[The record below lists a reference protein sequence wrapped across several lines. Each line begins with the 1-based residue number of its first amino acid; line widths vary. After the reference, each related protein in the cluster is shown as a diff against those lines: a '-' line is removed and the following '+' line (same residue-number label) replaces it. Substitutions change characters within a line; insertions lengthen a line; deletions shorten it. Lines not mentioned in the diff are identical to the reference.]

1 MFGRINRQVQRRDR
15 SMRTAVVRDF
25 SGGLNVADND
35 LNLSSNYASVLDNMT
50 RQPDGS
56 IGLRYGTKLFTDLG
70 NKAAVTGDL
79 PDNPL
84 STTIGSAVVT
94 ITWTAHGFLS
104 GHSLTIDGL
113 SGFDGIPAGEL
124 NGTHIVTRVDANNF
138 TITVT
143 TLATAGGTGGG
154 GISGTYSYDN
164 QNVTDDLIYTTG
176 FRGKAIAVSKA
187 GEIALVDAAGNSVII
202 WSEDIAQTVDS
213 TAGWSSIAFAST
225 TQIGRKL
232 KIHNGTDKPV
242 EVDIDAVVPCRYM
255 QDPGSGSNTNTPVG
269 RYAATVGDYHCVAG
283 IASTPGG
290 DDGATIVSISAKG
303 APNTFLGDPA
313 PNDAI
318 ELNIANFVSTNSPI
332 IRGIKEYRG
341 QLLVFFDDVVVPVA
355 LGTYDTTDHVPTVG
369 EPLDQHGSLSHHSI
383 VSLGNDCLACD
394 MIGVPSVQ
402 RGFLDQTFRPKR
414 VSQLID
420 PLIQA
425 SLDGLSEGTLEDR
438 VFSVYNVRLGQ
449 YMLFIPNNNV
459 EGSTTETTCYVYTLI
474 EELKV
479 RAWARFTGWNFRC
492 AGRSTLGRVL
502 LGKGKRLFV
511 YGAPEDEYYTDYIND
526 PDIAVPADGVDI
538 AFTWELPWA
547 DFDKRANLK
556 HMMYIKF
563 DTRGAGTFTFRV
575 YGDNILVD
583 NEAADAPLA
592 TMDFVGGDAGGF
604 GEGDQPFGGGR
615 NVADERLYEFPAKFM
630 IAKLKI
636 SGTTNRKLQ
645 FVSLILYYLL
655 GEIRR

>member
-1 MFGRINRQVQRRDR
+1 MFGRISRPVRRRQRD
-15 SMRTAVVRDF
+15 MRTAVVRDF

-56 IGLRYGTKLFTDLG
+56 IGLRYGTKLFSDLG

-84 STTIGSAVVT
+84 TTSAASNVVN
-94 ITWTAHGFLS
+94 ISWTAHGLLS
-104 GHSLTIDGL
+104 GHSITLAGLT
-113 SGFDGIPAGEL
+113 SFDGIPDTEL
-124 NGTHIVTRVDANNF
+124 NDTHVVTRVDANNF
-138 TITVT
+138 TFT
-143 TLATAGGTGGG
+143 TTTAATAGGTGGG
-154 GISGTYSYDN
+154 GVSGTYSYDN
-164 QNVTDDLIYTTG
+164 QNITDDLVYTNG
-176 FRGKAIAVSKA
+176 FRGKAVAVSKA
-187 GEIALVDAAGNSVII
+187 GEISLLDASGNSVII

-213 TAGWSSIAFAST
+213 TAGWSTITFVST
-225 TQIGRKL
+225 TQIGSKL
-232 KIHNGTDKPV
+232 KVHNGIDKPV
-242 EVDIDAVVPCRYM
+242 EIDIDAAAPCSYM
-255 QDPGSGSNTNTPVG
+255 EDPGSGSNANTPIG
-269 RYAATVGDYHCVAG
+269 RYCATVGSFHCVAG
-283 IASTPGG
+283 IATDPSV
-290 DDGATIVSISAKG
+290 VSISEEG
-303 APNTFLGDPA
+303 SPNTFLGDTPTGGGIIQA
-313 PNDAI
+313 REID
-318 ELNIANFVSTNSPI
+318 IANYVGTNNPV

-341 QLLVFFDDVVVPVA
+341 QLLVFFDDVVVPLA
-355 LGTYDTTDHVPTVG
+355 LGDSDTSGNHIITVG
-369 EPLDQHGSLSHHSI
+369 EPLEQHGSLSHHSI

-449 YMLFIPNNNV
+449 YMLFVPNNDA
-459 EGSTTETTCYVYTLI
+459 EGNTTETVCYVYTLI

-492 AGRSTLGRVL
+492 AGRSTLGRIL
-502 LGKGKRLFV
+502 LGKGKRVFV
-511 YGAPEDEYYTDYIND
+511 YGAPEDEYYADYIND
-526 PDIAVPADGVDI
+526 PDISVPADGEDI
-538 AFTWELPWA
+538 SFIWELPWA

-556 HMMYIKF
+556 HLLYVKF
-563 DTRGAGTFTFRV
+563 DTRGGGTFTFRV

-583 NEAADAPLA
+583 LENVDAPLA
-592 TMDFVGGDAGGF
+592 TTDFVGGDAGGF
-604 GEGDQPFGGGR
+604 GDGDQPFGGGR

-630 IAKLKI
+630 IAKIKI
-636 SGTTNRKLQ
+636 SGTTNQKLQ